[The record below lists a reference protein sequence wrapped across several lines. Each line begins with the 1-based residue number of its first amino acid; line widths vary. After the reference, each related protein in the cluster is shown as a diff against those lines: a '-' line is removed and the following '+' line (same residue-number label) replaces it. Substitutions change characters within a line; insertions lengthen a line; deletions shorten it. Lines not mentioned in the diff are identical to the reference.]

1 MFRLRGCGGGG
12 EEAAKA
18 AKIAVWWDM
27 VECPIPEGFDARR
40 VRPSLEAAFKKLG
53 YSGPVSITAYGDQTH
68 TSVDLLRCLSSTS
81 LCCTYQ
87 IRFIDP
93 WN

>member
-1 MFRLRGCGGGG
+1 MRWWG

-68 TSVDLLRCLSSTS
+68 TSVDLLRCLSSTGVAVLYIPDPVS
-81 LCCTYQ
+81 P
-87 IRFIDP
+87 IFIHL
-93 WN
+93 